1 MEMGL
6 AEVIG
11 LRRGHTVKVGPHLM
25 TESLEEG
32 RNLDTDTGDTGKMP
46 CKDGVRGWRD
56 VATGQGYL
64 EPPEAGRGRQL
75 WWSLGGARTLIGLA
89 ASRTMKEYISAVL
102 SPPGLWCF
110 VTLPTLT
117 CTSIQNTILCH
128 PVITPLRNVKGPAK
142 NYQNQY

>member
-1 MEMGL
+1 M
-6 AEVIG
+6 
-11 LRRGHTVKVGPHLM
+11 KVGPHLM

-102 SPPGLWCF
+102 SPPFCGVLYGSHQRPLQPH
-110 VTLPTLT
+110 VRPTDR
-117 CTSIQNTILCH
+117 S
-128 PVITPLRNVKGPAK
+128 
-142 NYQNQY
+142 